1 MIIYPIN
8 MKTNMKT
15 DHIGRDRK
23 PEPNLKKLKK
33 KNSSKFSNLKA
44 FIPYSLSHSDFEKT
58 ENERL

>member
-1 MIIYPIN
+1 